1 VRTRIGI
8 GIAVLLAF
16 LLPTLATRA
25 ASAAPAGTGCVG
37 LIVEAGS
44 TPKTSCVP
52 YKTGLTGAQLLQ
64 QTGHKLTYAKS
75 GLLCQIDGYPAACK
89 SDNTH
94 YWSYYLRVPAA
105 ASAAWKYATQGPVT
119 QKVKPGETDA
129 FVYVNG
135 KDRKPA
141 AIAYATIAAAVTPS
155 ASATSTATSSSPTSA
170 GPTTSSST
178 ASSSSSSKS
187 GSSHTGL
194 IIGIVVVIV
203 ILGAGVGQ
211 LVMRRRRTS

>member
-1 VRTRIGI
+1 MRTRIGI

-16 LLPTLATRA
+16 LLPAVATTG

-141 AIAYATIAAAVTPS
+141 AIAYTTIAAAVSSSGSATSTPTSS
-155 ASATSTATSSSPTSA
+155 APSATSTA
-170 GPTTSSST
+170 SSST
-178 ASSSSSSKS
+178 ASSSSSSKG

-203 ILGAGVGQ
+203 ILGAVVGQ
-211 LVMRRRRTS
+211 LVMRRRRTP